1 MYIKRLRTMKRI
13 IKMVL
18 LVILVAPLAVACCN
32 EETYEITISGLE
44 TRTLIPQGTSFI
56 EYDKHNSI
64 DKDELFIE
72 LNFTEIEDIVSG
84 ERGNNKI
91 TGPAVLQAAVV
102 PCPDQVLIY
111 TNRVERITVEV
122 LDADNNNERLDVT
135 DQMVVQGT
143 EISLSEFIAQSE
155 GLIGDFLIGLSD
167 TANIPDRIIYTIE
180 ATLDDGAKLE
190 SSDGIINFN

>member
-1 MYIKRLRTMKRI
+1 MNRM

-56 EYDKHNSI
+56 EYDKQNSI
-64 DKDELFIE
+64 DKDQLFIE
-72 LNFTEIEDIVSG
+72 LRFTAIEDIVLGGGGS
-84 ERGNNKI
+84 NKI
-91 TGPAVLQAAVV
+91 AGPAVLQPAVV
-102 PCPDQVLIY
+102 PCADQDLINK
-111 TNRVERITVEV
+111 NRVESIKVEV
-122 LDADNNNERLDVT
+122 LDADNNNEGLDVT

-143 EISLSEFIAQSE
+143 DISLLEAIAQSE
-155 GLIGDFLIGLSD
+155 GLLTDFLIGFSD
-167 TANIPDRIIYTIE
+167 TSNIPDRISYRIV
-180 ATLDDGAKLE
+180 ATLDDGTELE